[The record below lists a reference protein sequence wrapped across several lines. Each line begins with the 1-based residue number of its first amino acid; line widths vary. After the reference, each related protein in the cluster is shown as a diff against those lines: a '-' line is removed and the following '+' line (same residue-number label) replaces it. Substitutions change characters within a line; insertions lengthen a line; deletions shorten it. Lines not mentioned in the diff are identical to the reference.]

1 MTSAQNTDS
10 LLLDSLL
17 HAPQTLELA
26 ISTPQPRMKQNFTL
40 SLDINHIRANIFQS
54 LIGKVEAPTGIHT
67 VDYTDYLTINVT
79 PAKKGHEEIG
89 PLVFTINNTKYTT
102 TKISYDVADALPNTD
117 RGVWIRKV
125 DLEKNKFCI
134 IIEQRIPATDVTTT
148 NDNTIRIDKQPESS
162 GIMKFKDNYSIPGL
176 SNPNAS
182 NSTDFGSVEIGGE
195 TRQFL
200 YAWAIHY
207 FTINDDK
214 IKIKISRDQFE
225 NIPPGYQF
233 KDIIIQ

>member
-1 MTSAQNTDS
+1 M
-10 LLLDSLL
+10 
-17 HAPQTLELA
+17 HPQTLELA
-26 ISTPQPRMKQNFTL
+26 ISTPQPRMNQNFTL

-54 LIGKVEAPTGIHT
+54 LIGKVEAPTGVHT
-67 VDYTDYLTINVT
+67 VDYSDFLTLTVT

-102 TKISYDVADALPNTD
+102 TKISYDVVDALPNTD
-117 RGVWIRKV
+117 NGVWIRKV

-148 NDNTIRIDKQPESS
+148 NGDNIRIDKQPQNS
-162 GIMKFKDNYSIPGL
+162 GIMKFKDSYSIPGL

-182 NSTDFGSVEIGGE
+182 SSTDYGSVQIGGE

-200 YAWAIHY
+200 YSWAIHY
-207 FTINDDK
+207 FTINESKAK
-214 IKIKISRDQFE
+214 INITRDQFE
-225 NIPPGYQF
+225 NVPAGYQF
-233 KDIIIQ
+233 NDIVIQ